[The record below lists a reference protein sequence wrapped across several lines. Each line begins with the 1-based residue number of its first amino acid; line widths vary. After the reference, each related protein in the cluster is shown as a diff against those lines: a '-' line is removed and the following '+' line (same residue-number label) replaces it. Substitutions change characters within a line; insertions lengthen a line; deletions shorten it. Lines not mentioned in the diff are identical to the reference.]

1 VRSLSCIISPTLYK
15 ICSQYDDDQKT
26 RNFGSLVTVKSACYH
41 VWIMMNMFI
50 FNLCMHGSGDT
61 QVGLKL

>member
-1 VRSLSCIISPTLYK
+1 MFSA
-15 ICSQYDDDQKT
+15 DDDQKT
-26 RNFGSLVTVKSACYH
+26 KIFGSLVTVKSACYH
-41 VWIMMNMFI
+41 VWNMMNMFT